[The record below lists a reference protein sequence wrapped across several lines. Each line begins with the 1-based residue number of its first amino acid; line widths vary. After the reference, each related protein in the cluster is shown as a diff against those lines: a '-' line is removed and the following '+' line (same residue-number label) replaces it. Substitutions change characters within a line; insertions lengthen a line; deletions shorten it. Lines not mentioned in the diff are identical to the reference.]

1 MNAAECDRQLDPPLM
16 GWSLREIIGWIE
28 TAIAGDRHEVIKS
41 ALAEIGDHVDRIA
54 YDGDV
59 RAIARERDRM
69 DRIARALQ
77 RTAGDDVTPS
87 AAYALGY
94 LADVDRRLDR
104 ARTQALGA
112 RAVERRER
120 ETVGV
125 REQVLAQLSAP
136 CRPGDLART
145 LGCDPSQISRAL
157 RELRAAGDVVEV
169 AAPDGYA
176 GDRRAHWFARSQ
188 TQISGPAAA

>member
-1 MNAAECDRQLDPPLM
+1 MTAAECDRQLEPPLM
-16 GWSLREIIGWIE
+16 GWSLREIIGWLE
-28 TAIAGDRHEVIKS
+28 AAVTDGQHEVIKS
-41 ALAEIGDHVDRIA
+41 ALAEIGDHVDRVA
-54 YDGDV
+54 DSGDV

-77 RTAGDDVTPS
+77 RTADVTPS

-94 LADVDRRLDR
+94 LADADRRLDR

-112 RAVERRER
+112 RAVERREQ
-120 ETVGV
+120 ETRGV
-125 REQVLAQLSAP
+125 REQVLAQLSTP

-145 LGCDPSQISRAL
+145 LGCDPSQVSRAL
-157 RELRAAGDVVEV
+157 RELRASGDVVEV
-169 AAPDGYA
+169 APPAGYA